1 MVYRG
6 SLTGPVF
13 GLRREID
20 RLFEDTFGGGES
32 RRTGW
37 VPAVDVREDSK
48 ELVLEI
54 ELPGIKPSD
63 VEVTAENGVLTI
75 RGEKQSTS
83 SEGDEGRYHV
93 VERTYGSFTRSFQL
107 PSAIDERSID
117 AEFADGLLSVHI
129 PKAAI
134 AQPRKI
140 EIRNSGSQP
149 AIRGAGSQG
158 SGAQSASGTQG
169 SSSTSSGSRSK
180 KSSAGSDDAAASNP
194 ESGNTSNAG
203 AGNAGAGANS
213 RSGG

>member
-20 RLFEDTFGGGES
+20 RLFEDTFGSGES

-37 VPAVDVREDSK
+37 IPAVDVREDNK
-48 ELVLEI
+48 EIVLEI
-54 ELPGIKPSD
+54 ELPGIKPSE

-75 RGEKQSTS
+75 RGEKQGTST
-83 SEGDEGRYHV
+83 EGTEGRYHV

-107 PSAIDERSID
+107 PSAVDERSID
-117 AEFADGLLSVHI
+117 AEFQDGLLSVHI

-149 AIRGAGSQG
+149 AIRGGGSQG
-158 SGAQSASGTQG
+158 SGAQSVSGTQG
-169 SSSTSSGSRSK
+169 SSSTQSGSRSK
-180 KSSAGSDDAAASNP
+180 KSSGGSDDAAMNNP
-194 ESGNTSNAG
+194 ESGN
-203 AGNAGAGANS
+203 AGNAGTGANS
-213 RSGG
+213 RAGG

>member
-37 VPAVDVREDSK
+37 IPAVDVREDNT
-48 ELVLEI
+48 EIVLEI

-75 RGEKQSTS
+75 RGEKQGAST
-83 SEGDEGRYHV
+83 EGNEGRYHV

-107 PSAIDERSID
+107 PSAVDERSIEAD
-117 AEFADGLLSVHI
+117 FEDGLLSVRI
-129 PKAAI
+129 PKAAL

-158 SGAQSASGTQG
+158 SGAQNASGGQNASGAQG
-169 SSSTSSGSRSK
+169 SSASTQSGSRSR
-180 KSSAGSDDAAASNP
+180 KSSSASEDAAGSNP
-194 ESGNTSNAG
+194 ESGD
-203 AGNAGAGANS
+203 
-213 RSGG
+213 

>member
-37 VPAVDVREDSK
+37 IPAVDVREDNK
-48 ELVLEI
+48 EIVLEI

-75 RGEKQSTS
+75 RGEKQGTSTGG
-83 SEGDEGRYHV
+83 EEGRYHM

-107 PSAIDERSID
+107 PSAVDERSID
-117 AEFADGLLSVHI
+117 AEFEDGLLSVHI

-158 SGAQSASGTQG
+158 SATQTQSASGTQG
-169 SSSTSSGSRSK
+169 SPSTQSGSRGR
-180 KSSAGSDDAAASNP
+180 KSSAGSDDAATNNP

-203 AGNAGAGANS
+203 TGANT
-213 RSGG
+213 RAGG